1 MTFLSH
7 VKLFDQELTVFA
19 VLFYLE
25 EGGPRAEAVA
35 ISVRHVASSV
45 IRLNIFSL
53 SLPFGCV
60 IFLVLIKNR

>member
-53 SLPFGCV
+53 SLPLWMCY
-60 IFLVLIKNR
+60 FLVLIKNR

>member
-35 ISVRHVASSV
+35 ISLRYVASSV
-45 IRLNIFSL
+45 IKLNISSL
-53 SLPFGCV
+53 SLS
-60 IFLVLIKNR
+60 L

>member
-35 ISVRHVASSV
+35 ISLRYVASSF
-45 IRLNIFSL
+45 IRVNISSM
-53 SLPFGCV
+53 SLP
-60 IFLVLIKNR
+60 L